1 MKTIYAIYLSEDG
14 LWYEAYSNKKALWN
28 AIETGLQGYEH
39 CRVIE
44 TFTRKNGLL
53 VPIDRPFT
61 YPNLVK
67 ALKYSDG
74 FNITDGKFGYGSMR
88 VESIQLRSK

>member
-1 MKTIYAIYLSEDG
+1 MKTIYTIYLSEDG

-28 AIETGLQGYEH
+28 AIETGLQTYEH

-44 TFTRKNGLL
+44 TYTRKNGLL
-53 VPIDRPFT
+53 EPINRQFT

-67 ALKYSDG
+67 ALKQSDR
-74 FNITDGKFGYGSMR
+74 FYITDGRGGYGSMR
-88 VESIQLRSK
+88 VESLQLQSK